1 MAELKD
7 FFDEIQEGIGVILD
21 KSGEMISGKAAS
33 DLKHLLADLSTLSIK
48 IPKMFIKKRSEK
60 IVAVVEL
67 MARRLDDIN
76 KDEQLKK
83 NKEIS
88 ALLTYIN
95 SKWNNLLKEVI
106 KMIPKMERKPKADR
120 VIIRLERFMR
130 K

>member
-1 MAELKD
+1 MVELKD

-21 KSGEMISGKAAS
+21 KSGEMISGNAAS
-33 DLKHLLADLSTLSIK
+33 DLKHLLADLSTLGSK

-60 IVAVVEL
+60 IVAAVEL
-67 MARRLDDIN
+67 MAGRLDDIN

-88 ALLTYIN
+88 ALLTYID

-120 VIIRLERFMR
+120 VIIRLKRFMR
-130 K
+130 E